1 MRKVILLSIILIVCI
16 LMLTSV
22 LVECKPFSPDD
33 WGLFSLDGW
42 IVPDDSEF
50 TKLIKELDTPRKIS
64 NYMIKNFSYEY
75 HDYYAP
81 DPYSC
86 WKNKKVD
93 CNDMATFG
101 MFIAKC
107 HHYRTYMIIIIYK
120 DKDILVTHA
129 IAVYVED
136 DGLSYTGKTIY
147 YNNDNCWFNTFRE
160 IVEYDSKNVTL
171 LEWKKY
177 IIYDFK
183 YNIIQGLR

>member
-1 MRKVILLSIILIVCI
+1 
-16 LMLTSV
+16 MLTSV